1 LKVILKG
8 TTMTHVLAL
17 DIAGTPFRWMEP
29 REAIHYHAAGKVAWE
44 LGAELAVFR
53 GGVSRTGV
61 RSQLV
66 TRSVIALAKS
76 EAMVKWARETLPLKH
91 DNRMLFKR
99 DRYLCAYCGDSFDR
113 RDLTRDHILPLS
125 RRGAD
130 TWVNVVTACKP
141 CNHTKKRNRTP
152 DEAGLPLLYVPYAP
166 CRSEYFILSGRRIL
180 ADQMAYLLA
189 RVPRGS
195 RLHNA

>member
-1 LKVILKG
+1 
-8 TTMTHVLAL
+8 MNYVLAL

-29 REAIHYHAAGKVAWE
+29 REAIHYHASGKVAWE
-44 LGAELAVFR
+44 LGTELAVFR
-53 GGVSRTGV
+53 GGVSRAGV
-61 RSQLV
+61 RSQIS

-76 EAMVKWARETLPLKH
+76 EAMVKWARATLPLKH
-91 DNRMLFKR
+91 DNRLLFKR
-99 DRYLCAYCGDSFDR
+99 DRHLCAYCGDPFDR

-125 RRGAD
+125 RHGAD
-130 TWVNVVTACKP
+130 TWENVVTACKH
-141 CNHTKKRNRTP
+141 CNHTRKRNRTP

-189 RVPRGS
+189 RVPRDS
-195 RLHNA
+195 RWYQKAA